1 MSRQQPTEAQHY
13 VIWSTIEAI
22 AKANNKSLSAL
33 ALVAGMDSTS
43 LNKSKRMSG
52 QKMRMPT
59 TTTIMAIL
67 KTAQMDW
74 FDWAHMYKKT
84 AEALGLINNGQK
96 DTK

>member
-1 MSRQQPTEAQHY
+1 MSGTIASPIQHQ
-13 VIWSTIEAI
+13 VMWGTIESI
-22 AKANNKSLSAL
+22 AKSKKMSLPAL
-33 ALVAGMDSTS
+33 ARAAGMDPTS
-43 LNKSKRMSG
+43 FNKSKRMSD

-84 AEALGLINNGQK
+84 AEALGLINNEHKG
-96 DTK
+96 